1 MTDNKQSD
9 DLKKQAE
16 RLNRD
21 LENLGG
27 TAAKNLDDFI
37 KGFGGG
43 IDGAS
48 KAINNI
54 RDQINDLDTDVNYF
68 ANSLRKVT
76 KELSSQTTSNKDIEK
91 SYKKLSSLANQL
103 YNDQNQINVL
113 SEKELVALKKKI
125 DLEKDSLSKNL
136 QDNIDSQIALS
147 NAIEDNERIENSLLD
162 KLEKKGKLTK
172 EEEKLY
178 KNITDELTKQ
188 RQLLDKTFETNEE
201 AEQFLEDEKGFDSL
215 VKAAQTR
222 LAEEQKINRTLGASG
237 KIVDGIVDSLSKLG
251 ISSSFFEDL
260 KKDMRDAAKSGDKWK
275 VITATT
281 KGLMSGIGNALKDP
295 ITQLVLAKKAF
306 EFFLN
311 AAIKSNK
318 ESVNLSKNLGYGA
331 ANADRVRA
339 NFASI
344 ESSSSNLNVTTA
356 NLSEA
361 FNELSS
367 ATGFVTEYSA
377 DALETQI
384 KLTKQLG
391 LSGDEAAG
399 IYELSVLNGKSSEA
413 TYQSMLKGY
422 VNTRNSLKVGVPFKA
437 AIAEAAK
444 VSGQLAA
451 NMGYNTERI
460 ISGVVATKALGTSL
474 EQAKSQGASLLEF
487 QSSIEDELQAELIT
501 GKQLNLERARAAA
514 LMGNQVEVA
523 EELAAQGMTAA
534 EFSNMNVIA
543 QNAYAKALGTTSNEL
558 ADQLKKREVA
568 LASGKSLAEITAE
581 EAEEAAKRQDVQ
593 TKFNAAM
600 EKLQSTIGNLVAGP
614 LGSFLEILSE
624 GLDIINKIAPA
635 LRIITGLYLIIKGI
649 QMAGNVFEAGKTA
662 QLALQGNHL
671 AIQNILQEKSLI
683 KKAMYHAIALKEA
696 FTEEGIAGI
705 KTYVSGL
712 DEKSLVRRII
722 MGAITAKEWVYQK
735 GIALWELAKT
745 GYEKISLG
753 LKIASSAIEKGNLL
767 KSIGSAVMGVVES
780 LSSIPVIGWALGLT
794 AAAGVAAL
802 GYKFLKGDDI
812 MSKNGYGKRTLLA
825 PEGAIRLNDKDTI
838 IAGTNLG
845 LNNSVESKTPTTPNK
860 VDNSIKPITPR
871 PISINYEIKKPTTS
885 TPSIQS
891 VNPSINS
898 AKKTQN
904 NQPPPLDLTPMISA
918 MNDVK
923 SAIGHLNNKK
933 WDVYLDSSRVGR
945 GMVKGQ
951 TQSA

>member
-1 MTDNKQSD
+1 MTDDKKFD

-27 TAAKNLDDFI
+27 TATKNINDFI
-37 KGFGGG
+37 TAFGGG
-43 IDGAS
+43 IEGAQ
-48 KAINNI
+48 KAIANLRN
-54 RDQINDLDTDVNYF
+54 QIKDLDTDINYLSG
-68 ANSLRKVT
+68 SLSNVV
-76 KELSSQTTSNKDIEK
+76 KELSKDKTFNKETEK
-91 SYKKLSSLANQL
+91 SFKKLASLANEL
-103 YNDQNQINVL
+103 YNDQNRINTL
-113 SEKELVALKKKI
+113 SEKELKNIAKKVGLEKESLEKSLKGNIAEQKSVDTAIKMIVAEQQFILDKDNITKADDDRFNNLEKELKKQKKI
-125 DLEKDSLSKNL
+125 YDDITTSIGEAENFLYGDLEAYNL
-136 QDNIDSQIALS
+136 LLKVA
-147 NAIEDNERIENSLLD
+147 EDR
-162 KLEKKGKLTK
+162 
-172 EEEKLY
+172 
-178 KNITDELTKQ
+178 
-188 RQLLDKTFETNEE
+188 
-201 AEQFLEDEKGFDSL
+201 L
-215 VKAAQTR
+215 VK
-222 LAEEQKINRTLGASG
+222 EQKINN
-237 KIVDGIVDSLSKLG
+237 KLG
-251 ISSSFFEDL
+251 ISGSLVEGMINSLEKLGINSKFFEDV
-260 KKDMRDAAKSGDKWK
+260 KQDMLDAAEAAGSTKWGVFGAGIKSAWS
-275 VITATT
+275 
-281 KGLMSGIGNALKDP
+281 GLKEGLKDP
-295 ITQLVLAKKAF
+295 VTQLVLAKKAF

-344 ESSSSNLNVTTA
+344 ESSSNNLNVTTA

-399 IYELSVLNGKSSEA
+399 VYELSVLNGKSSEA

-422 VNTRNSLKVGVPFKA
+422 VNTRNSLKVGIPFKA
-437 AIAEAAK
+437 AIAEASK

-514 LMGNQVEVA
+514 LMGDQVAVA
-523 EELAAQGMTAA
+523 EELAAQGMTST

-662 QLALQGNHL
+662 QLALQGDHL
-671 AIQNILQEKSLI
+671 AFQNILQEKSLI

-753 LKIASSAIEKGNLL
+753 LKFASSAIEKGNLL

-904 NQPPPLDLTPMISA
+904 NQPPPLDLTPMISV